1 MAEITVAV
9 TGASGSACA
18 RALLAALSAHPDV
31 QRVNAVISASAVMV
45 AREELGPKDASLPAV
60 REMLAGGSP
69 AGASKIRWFEEHNV
83 GAAIASGSHLSA
95 GMAIVPCSTG
105 TLGAIAS
112 GHSRNLIHRA
122 AEVTLKERRRLILGV
137 REAPLSLIHIE
148 NMATVTRAG
157 AIVLPITPAFYHLPR
172 GIDDVVAQ
180 YVGRVLDL
188 LGLPHAGKRWGS

>member
-18 RALLAALSAHPDV
+18 RGLMAALAAHPDV
-31 QRVNAVISASAVMV
+31 ARVNAVISASALMV
-45 AREELGPKDASLPAV
+45 AREELGPKDATLPSV
-60 REMLAGGSP
+60 REMLGGGS
-69 AGASKIRWFEEHNV
+69 AKVRWFEENNV
-83 GAAIASGSHLSA
+83 GAPIASGSHLSA

-112 GHSRNLIHRA
+112 GNSRNLIHRA

-172 GIDDVVAQ
+172 TIDDVVSQ
-180 YVGRVLDL
+180 YVGRVMDL
-188 LGLPHAGKRWGS
+188 LGLPHSGRRWGA

>member
-1 MAEITVAV
+1 MATAELTVAV

-18 RALLAALSAHPDV
+18 RGLLAALTAHPDV
-31 QRVNAVISASAVMV
+31 ARVNAVLSTSAVMV
-45 AREELGPKDASLPAV
+45 AREELGARDASPASV
-60 REMLAGGSP
+60 REALAGGS
-69 AGASKIRWFEEHNV
+69 AKVRWFEEQNV
-83 GAAIASGSHLSA
+83 GAPIASGSHLSA

-112 GHSRNLIHRA
+112 GSTRNLIHRA

-172 GIDDVVAQ
+172 TIDDVVTQ
-180 YVGRVLDL
+180 YVGRVMDL
-188 LGLPHAGKRWGS
+188 LNLPHTGKRWGS